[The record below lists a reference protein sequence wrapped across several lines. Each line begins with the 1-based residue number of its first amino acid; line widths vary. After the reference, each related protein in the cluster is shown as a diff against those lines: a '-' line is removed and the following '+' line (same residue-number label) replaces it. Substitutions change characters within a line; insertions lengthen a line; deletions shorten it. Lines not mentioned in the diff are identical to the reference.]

1 MFQLNDNYLAIK
13 KKVSNVVF
21 MLDVAFMFSCE
32 CIQYFIKRDYN
43 IFIQNVAKKLSQK
56 NILYVKMFQAIS
68 LNNNLIDDTM
78 NSELLKYTD
87 SAPYSFDD
95 INEDLIRQIER
106 EYYLRAENDIIPM
119 KSGMISLVYKLKNV
133 DGHQVILKVKR
144 KDIDVKLDDAIEK
157 LLFFIRMISIIPH
170 FNTLDIPNVI
180 RKNIGLL
187 RQQLDFQEEVKNTL
201 EMKENCKNLKYIK
214 IPEVYWDVTNK
225 YSDAIM
231 MEYIDG
237 VHISKLDNSDYNQYA
252 KLVMKYGF
260 VTIINNSVTHGDL
273 HAGNIIFIKNTKKS
287 VEKLVEEPMY
297 QLGLIDFGIVT
308 RINEKTTKLF
318 LEIVSSMYTDSSR
331 VLAEKLLDNTIKP
344 RETFQSIAFEH
355 REKLYIEASK
365 IIEETLHNS
374 KDASQIKI
382 YNFIKKFNEYLN
394 GNKLQSCGLYI
405 CDDFVKLQMALAMSQ
420 GVSLCLCKNDFM
432 PFANKVLNEL
442 FHTDLIFGDSE

>member
-1 MFQLNDNYLAIK
+1 MFKLNDIYLTIRRT
-13 KKVSNVVF
+13 VSNVVF
-21 MLDVAFMFSCE
+21 MLDVTVMFSYE
-32 CIQYFIKRDYN
+32 CVQYFIKRDYN

-78 NSELLKYTD
+78 NRELLKYTD
-87 SAPYSFDD
+87 SAPYSCDD

-106 EYYLRAENDIIPM
+106 EYYLRAENDTIPM
-119 KSGMISLVYKLKNV
+119 KSGMISLVYKLRNV
-133 DGHQVILKVKR
+133 DGGHVILKVKR
-144 KDIDVKLDDAIEK
+144 NDIDVKLDDAIEK
-157 LLFFIRMISIIPH
+157 LLFFIRLISIIPQ

-214 IPEVYWDVTNK
+214 IPEVYQDVTNK

-237 VHISKLDNSDYNQYA
+237 VHISKLDDSDYNQYA

-273 HAGNIIFIKNTKKS
+273 HAGNIIFIKNM
-287 VEKLVEEPMY
+287 EKLVKEPVY

-308 RINEKTTKLF
+308 RINEKTTKIF
-318 LEIVSSMYTDSSR
+318 LEIVSSMFTDSSR
-331 VLAEKLLDNTIKP
+331 VLAEKLLDSIIKP
-344 RETFQSIAFEH
+344 RETFKSIPFEH
-355 REKLYIEASK
+355 REHLYAEASK
-365 IIEETLHNS
+365 IVEETVHNS

-382 YNFIKKFNEYLN
+382 YDFIKKFNEYLN
-394 GNKLQSCGLYI
+394 GNRLRSYNLHI
-405 CDDFVKLQMALAMSQ
+405 SDDFVKLQMALAMSQ

-432 PFANKVLNEL
+432 PFANNVLNEL
-442 FHTDLIFGDSE
+442 FHTDLIFEDSE

>member
-1 MFQLNDNYLAIK
+1 MFQPELLNLSIRK
-13 KKVSNVVF
+13 TVSNVVF
-21 MLDVAFMFSCE
+21 MLDVTFMFSCE
-32 CIQYFIKRDYN
+32 CVKYFIKRDYN
-43 IFIQNVAKKLSQK
+43 TFIQNVAKKLSQK

-68 LNNNLIDDTM
+68 LNNNLIDNVL

-87 SAPYSFDD
+87 SAPYSYDD
-95 INEDLIRQIER
+95 INEDLIRTIER
-106 EYYLRAENDIIPM
+106 EYYLRAENDTIPM
-119 KSGMISLVYKLKNV
+119 KSGMISLVYKLRNV
-133 DGHQVILKVKR
+133 DGDYVILKVKR
-144 KDIDVKLDDAIEK
+144 VDIDVKLDDAIEK
-157 LLFFIRMISIIPH
+157 LLFFIRMISIIPQ

-180 RKNIGLL
+180 KKNIGLL

-214 IPEVYWDVTNK
+214 IPEVYQDVTNK

-237 VHISKLDNSDYNQYA
+237 VHISKLDDSDYNQYA

-273 HAGNIIFIKNTKKS
+273 HAGNIIFIKNT
-287 VEKLVEEPMY
+287 EEPVY

-308 RINEKTTKLF
+308 RLNEKTTKMF
-318 LEIVSSMYTDSSR
+318 LEIVSTMFTDSSR
-331 VLAEKLLDNTIKP
+331 VLAEKLLDNIIKP
-344 RETFQSIAFEH
+344 RETFKSIPFEH
-355 REKLYIEASK
+355 REHLYVEASK
-365 IIEETLHNS
+365 IVEETVNNS

-382 YNFIKKFNEYLN
+382 YDFIKKFNEYLN
-394 GNKLQSCGLYI
+394 GNRLRSYNLHI
-405 CDDFVKLQMALAMSQ
+405 SDDFVKLQMALAMSQ

-442 FHTDLIFGDSE
+442 FHTDLIFEDSE

>member
-1 MFQLNDNYLAIK
+1 MLQPELLNLSIRK
-13 KKVSNVVF
+13 TVSNVVF
-21 MLDVAFMFSCE
+21 IFDVAFMFSCE
-32 CIQYFIKRDYN
+32 CVQYFIKRDYN

-68 LNNNLIDDTM
+68 LNNNLIDDAM
-78 NSELLKYTD
+78 NRELLKYTD
-87 SAPYSFDD
+87 SAPYSCDD

-133 DGHQVILKVKR
+133 DGHRVILKVKR
-144 KDIDVKLDDAIEK
+144 KDIDIKLEDAIEK

-170 FNTLDIPNVI
+170 FNTLDISNVI

-237 VHISKLDNSDYNQYA
+237 VHISKLDDSDYNQYA

-273 HAGNIIFIKNTKKS
+273 HAGNIIFIKNMK
-287 VEKLVEEPMY
+287 EPMY

-308 RINEKTTKLF
+308 RINEKTTKMF
-318 LEIVSSMYTDSSR
+318 LEIVSTMFTDSSR
-331 VLAEKLLDNTIKP
+331 VLAEKLLDNVIKP
-344 RETFQSIAFEH
+344 RETFKSIPFEH
-355 REKLYIEASK
+355 REHLYVEASK
-365 IIEETLHNS
+365 IVEATLHNS

-382 YNFIKKFNEYLN
+382 YDFIRKFNKYLN
-394 GNKLQSCGLYI
+394 GNKLRSCGLSI
-405 CDDFVKLQMALAMSQ
+405 SDEFVKLQMALAMSQ

-442 FHTDLIFGDSE
+442 FHTDLIFEDSE

>member
-1 MFQLNDNYLAIK
+1 MFQLNDIYLTIRK
-13 KKVSNVVF
+13 TVSNVVF
-21 MLDVAFMFSCE
+21 MLDVTVMFSYE
-32 CIQYFIKRDYN
+32 CVQYFIKRDYN

-78 NSELLKYTD
+78 NRELLKYTD
-87 SAPYSFDD
+87 SAPYSYDD

-106 EYYLRAENDIIPM
+106 EYYLRAENDTIPM
-119 KSGMISLVYKLKNV
+119 KSGMISLVYKLRNV
-133 DGHQVILKVKR
+133 DGGHVILKVKR
-144 KDIDVKLDDAIEK
+144 MDIDVKLDDAIEK
-157 LLFFIRMISIIPH
+157 LLFFIRIISIIPQ

-187 RQQLDFQEEVKNTL
+187 YQQLDFQEEVKNMI
-201 EMKENCKNLKYIK
+201 EMKENCKDLKYIK
-214 IPEVYWDVTNK
+214 IPEVYQDVTNK
-225 YSDAIM
+225 YSEVIM
-231 MEYIDG
+231 MEYLDG
-237 VHISKLDNSDYNQYA
+237 VHISKLEDSDYNQYA

-273 HAGNIIFIKNTKKS
+273 HAGNIIFIKNMK
-287 VEKLVEEPMY
+287 EPVY

-308 RINEKTTKLF
+308 RINKKTTKLF
-318 LEIVSSMYTDSSR
+318 LEIVSSMFTDSSR
-331 VLAEKLLDNTIKP
+331 VLAEKLLDNIIKP
-344 RETFQSIAFEH
+344 RETFKSIPFEH

-365 IIEETLHNS
+365 IIEETVNNS

-382 YNFIKKFNEYLN
+382 YDFIKKFNEYLN
-394 GNKLQSCGLYI
+394 GNRLRSYNLHI
-405 CDDFVKLQMALAMSQ
+405 SDDFVKLQMALAMSQ

-442 FHTDLIFGDSE
+442 FHTDLIFEDSE